1 MKNALYAAI
10 ALLVGYAG
18 APAAAV
24 AADLGDSLK
33 DSPRAVAPVGDETPT
48 FAGAYIGLS
57 VNWSRM
63 DVDHSGSLDGTDTSV
78 ACPEGMCFLRGIDT
92 GSHALPA
99 LDSDAVG
106 FGVNAGYNVQL
117 GRFYAG
123 PLVTFDVHDHS
134 DSFTAGDIDPRLSG
148 IPGKLTVEN
157 TWLAMIGGKLGFAVT
172 DRVGIYVAGGLAFAD
187 IEVSASVDGFEGASA
202 THDDTLTGY
211 ALGVGADIALS
222 NNWRLDVNYYRY
234 DFSDADFSGN
244 VLDCLKYTYGSDM
257 TLDIGRVG
265 LTYRF

>member
-18 APAAAV
+18 APAASV
-24 AADLGDSLK
+24 AADLGDSFK
-33 DSPRAVAPVGDETPT
+33 DTPRAVAPAGDETPT

-63 DVDHSGSLDGTDTSV
+63 DVDHSGSLEGNGNE
-78 ACPEGMCFLRGIDT
+78 ACEFCGLENMDRVSSP
-92 GSHALPA
+92 LPA

-106 FGVNAGYNVQL
+106 FGVNAGYNVQI

-134 DSFTAGDIDPRLSG
+134 ESFTAGDIDPDLSN

-157 TWLAMIGGKLGFAVT
+157 TWLAMVGGKLGFAVT

-187 IEVSASVDGFEGASA
+187 IEVSTSVDGFEGASA
-202 THDDTLTGY
+202 AHDDTLTGY